1 MKELVANEM
10 HKFQN
15 RGLSDLDQRD
25 PSKGFQ
31 SALFF
36 FRKTVL
42 SSFWKGIPH
51 LGLALVA
58 TQNERISFSLR
69 ST

>member
-1 MKELVANEM
+1 MEDLRD
-10 HKFQN
+10 FQ
-15 RGLSDLDQRD
+15 LQD
-25 PSKGFQ
+25 PSTGFQ
-31 SALFF
+31 FALFF
-36 FRKTVL
+36 FQKTVL

>member
-1 MKELVANEM
+1 MEDLRD
-10 HKFQN
+10 FQ
-15 RGLSDLDQRD
+15 LQD
-25 PSKGFQ
+25 PNTGFQ
-31 SALFF
+31 FALFF
-36 FRKTVL
+36 FQKTVL